1 MKVDGTEASPMKAVS
16 QELDTLKVL
25 LREAL
30 AAYTSRLEEDISLI
44 QAKVNVPEKKV
55 SSAKIRDL
63 RDMLTLLRRS
73 PIKPDKAR
81 RKDLK
86 KIESLI
92 EDLQMLSENWN

>member
-30 AAYTSRLEEDISLI
+30 AAYTARLEEDISLI

-92 EDLQMLSENWN
+92 EDLQMLSESWN